1 MLQQVEGSPLPFRYI
16 QVQRET
22 FKEGEKY
29 PEHSPTPPK
38 SISSD
43 EAW

>member
-1 MLQQVEGSPLPFRYI
+1 MLQQVEGSPLPFSYI

-22 FKEGEKY
+22 FKEG